1 MTTQKFLSLLEE
13 NPIIS
18 AVKNDDELSSAIKSS
33 CGAVILLYGNALNI
47 GKLVFAVKNSG
58 KACLVHI
65 DLIEGLSQSTVA
77 VDFIVQST
85 HADGMIS
92 TRPQLVRHAKQR
104 GILTIQ
110 RFFIIDSKALDNA
123 KRQLGAC
130 EADIVEILPGVM
142 PKVTAEIAKC
152 SRKPLIASGLI
163 RDKEDVMSA
172 ISCGAVAVSSTNSE
186 VWFL

>member
-1 MTTQKFLSLLEE
+1 MTVQSFIALLEE

-18 AVKNDDELSSAIKSS
+18 AVKNDDELFHAIKSS

-47 GKLVFAVKNSG
+47 GVLVQTVKSSG
-58 KACLVHI
+58 KCCLVHI
-65 DLIEGLSQSTVA
+65 DLVEGLSQSTVA
-77 VDFIVQST
+77 VDFIAQST
-85 HADGMIS
+85 LADGMIS
-92 TRPQLVRHAKQR
+92 TKPQIVRHAKQK

-123 KRQLGAC
+123 KRQLDGC

-142 PKVTAEIAKC
+142 PKVTAELSKC

-163 RDKEDVMSA
+163 RDKEDVVSA
-172 ISCGAVAVSSTNSE
+172 ISCGALAVSSTNSD